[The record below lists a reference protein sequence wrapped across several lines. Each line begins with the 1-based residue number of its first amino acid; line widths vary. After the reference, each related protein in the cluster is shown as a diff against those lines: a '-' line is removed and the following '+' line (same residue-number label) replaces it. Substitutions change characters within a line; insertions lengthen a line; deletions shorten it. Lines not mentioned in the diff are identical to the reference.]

1 MELLQNIEF
10 LDTYYF
16 WLVLLIP
23 IVWYL
28 FYKKQ
33 RSGLNFIFIEDIKK
47 VFWWNSILFYIKIS
61 LFLLL
66 LCNFI
71 ILLAN
76 PQFVNSKKDITKN
89 GIDIVLAFD
98 VSGSMEASD
107 LQPNRMEAAKKVLD
121 NFIWNLKT
129 DRLGLVIFAW
139 KPFTSIPLT
148 FDYNILKENIQ
159 RLSTSSIN
167 QQRNWLNG
175 TAIWDA
181 ILMSKTLFKA
191 PKWVSKEEYEKR
203 QKVIILLTDGD
214 ANVWVDPVLTS
225 LSAKKENIKIYTIGI
240 GSEKWGSIK
249 INIGWWFTQEQQ
261 IPPLNDTA
269 LKEIAQN
276 TSWEFFRAT
285 DNNSF
290 TKIFDTLQ
298 KLEKNDIKIHITKLY
313 TEYYT
318 YFIIILVL
326 NLFIF
331 SVLIFK
337 DIDYAS
343 NKF

>member
-10 LDTYYF
+10 LNTYYF
-16 WLVLLIP
+16 LLLWWVP
-23 IVWYL
+23 IFGYL

-47 VFWWNSILFYIKIS
+47 VFWWNSMLFFIKIFL

-66 LCNFI
+66 INFI

-76 PQFVNSKKDITKN
+76 PHFVNSKKDITKN

-107 LQPNRMEAAKKVLD
+107 LEPNRMEVAKKVLE

-191 PKWVSKEEYEKR
+191 PVWVSKEEYEKR

-214 ANVWVDPVLTS
+214 ANVWVDPILAS

-240 GSEKWGSIK
+240 GSEKWGTIK
-249 INIGWWFTQEQQ
+249 TNIWWWLTQEQQ

-276 TSWEFFRAT
+276 TSGKFFRAT
-285 DNNSF
+285 DNDSF
-290 TKIFDTLQ
+290 IKIFDILQ
-298 KLEKNDIKIHITKLY
+298 KLEKNDIKINITKLY

-318 YFIIILVL
+318 YFMIVLVV

-337 DIDYAS
+337 ETDYAN